1 MDSFQGISFCW
12 GREMRQN
19 RVAVP
24 RGQGGSAGGPFSFR
38 KREPWK
44 PRIPWVNSQHFP
56 VFLNGHEVVVRF
68 HHFPTY
74 PFCIFFRWVLFNRN
88 CWDTT
93 ISVQRSKDIHG
104 NRGSFENILSGIS
117 KQHGHDW
124 LVCRFLWIQAKFIK
138 FHQVFLNSSLSKWYP
153 HYLW

>member
-12 GREMRQN
+12 GWEIRKN

-24 RGQGGSAGGPFSFR
+24 RGQGGRLEVRLAFENGSHENSEFHEWIINISPF
-38 KREPWK
+38 
-44 PRIPWVNSQHFP
+44 
-56 VFLNGHEVVVRF
+56 FLNGHEVVVRF

-93 ISVQRSKDIHG
+93 ISVQRISMETVETLKTYYQGFQNNMVMIG
-104 NRGSFENILSGIS
+104 CFAGFCES
-117 KQHGHDW
+117 KQNSS
-124 LVCRFLWIQAKFIK
+124 KFIK
-138 FHQVFLNSSLSKWYP
+138 CFSVLHYP
-153 HYLW
+153 NDIPITSA